1 MHFLPFF
8 FFFTACCVAFKVKI
22 MVFSLQEQREG
33 RECFVY
39 TVFFYSIL
47 AFLKEALLFY
57 GVEVKEDV
65 VISLY

>member
-1 MHFLPFF
+1 
-8 FFFTACCVAFKVKI
+8 
-22 MVFSLQEQREG
+22 MVFSLKEQREG

-39 TVFFYSIL
+39 TVFYSIL

>member
-1 MHFLPFF
+1 MHFLLL

-39 TVFFYSIL
+39 SFFYSIL